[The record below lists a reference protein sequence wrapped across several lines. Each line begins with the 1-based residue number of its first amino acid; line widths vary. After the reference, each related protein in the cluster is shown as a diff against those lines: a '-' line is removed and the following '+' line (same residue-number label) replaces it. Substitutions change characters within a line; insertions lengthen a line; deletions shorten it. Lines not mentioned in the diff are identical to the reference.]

1 MGDFFEITDSGDY
14 VTALDLMKKNEAKFL
29 QSIKNALETDD
40 DDALDGLEYAYDIAM
55 DRATR
60 TFDPGP
66 GHPAAAGPVDPDLA
80 VQFATVLQNFIIQ
93 AGDQIGHDLRGIPM
107 FTHYEERKRERQ
119 AGMYYRQYSEFL
131 KQQNYATAND
141 FISRPDYRD
150 KVVSYLILKLSD
162 ATEVGFQ
169 INLQEVYDSILD
181 NKDFETAELFRQ
193 LVMMATGGNPPE
205 GFFDYEGRQLEK
217 AMGAVKMN
225 GGRKSRRRA
234 KKSRRRA
241 KKSRRRAKKSRR
253 SVRKNKSRAK

>member
-1 MGDFFEITDSGDY
+1 MGDFFEITERGDY
-14 VTALDLMKKNEAKFL
+14 ATALDLMKKNEAKFL
-29 QSIKNALETDD
+29 QDIKNALETDD
-40 DDALDGLEYAYDIAM
+40 DNALDGLEYAYDIAM

-66 GHPAAAGPVDPDLA
+66 GHPAPAGPVDSALA
-80 VQFATVLQNFIIQ
+80 VPFATVLQNFIIQ
-93 AGDQIGHDLRGIPM
+93 AGDEIGHDLRGIRM
-107 FTHYEERKRERQ
+107 FTDYEERKRERQ

-131 KQQNYATAND
+131 KQRNYATAND
-141 FISRPDYRD
+141 FIRRPDYRD

-169 INLQEVYDSILD
+169 INLQELFESISD
-181 NKDFETAELFRQ
+181 RETAAIFNEL
-193 LVMMATGGNPPE
+193 
-205 GFFDYEGRQLEK
+205 YEAAKKSVKQQEELEK
-217 AMGAVKMN
+217 AMGAVNMK

-241 KKSRRRAKKSRR
+241 KISRR

>member
-1 MGDFFEITDSGDY
+1 MGDFFEITERGDY
-14 VTALDLMKKNEAKFL
+14 ATALDLMKNNEAKFL
-29 QSIKNALETDD
+29 QDIKNALETDD
-40 DDALDGLEYAYDIAM
+40 DNALDGLEYAYDIAM

-66 GHPAAAGPVDPDLA
+66 GHPAPAGPVDSALA
-80 VQFATVLQNFIIQ
+80 VPFATVLQNLIIQ
-93 AGDQIGHDLRGIPM
+93 AGDQIGHDLRGIRM
-107 FTHYEERKRERQ
+107 FTDYEERKRERQ

-169 INLQEVYDSILD
+169 INLQELFESISD
-181 NKDFETAELFRQ
+181 RETAAIFNEL
-193 LVMMATGGNPPE
+193 
-205 GFFDYEGRQLEK
+205 YEAAKNSVKQQKELEK
-217 AMGAVKMN
+217 AMGAVNMK
-225 GGRKSRRRA
+225 GGR
-234 KKSRRRA
+234 
-241 KKSRRRAKKSRR
+241 KSRRRAKKSRR

>member
-1 MGDFFEITDSGDY
+1 MCDFFEITERGDY
-14 VTALDLMKKNEAKFL
+14 ATALDLMKKNEAKFL
-29 QSIKNALETDD
+29 QSIKNAVIDD
-40 DDALDGLEYAYDIAM
+40 DHDALDGLKYAYDIAM
-55 DRATR
+55 DRVTG

-66 GHPAAAGPVDPDLA
+66 GHPAAAGPVDSTLA
-80 VQFATVLQNFIIQ
+80 IEFATVLQNFIIQ
-93 AGDQIGHDLRGIPM
+93 AGDEIGHDLRGIRM
-107 FTHYEERKRERQ
+107 FTDYEERKRERQ

-169 INLQEVYDSILD
+169 INLQELFESISD
-181 NKDFETAELFRQ
+181 RETAAIFNEL
-193 LVMMATGGNPPE
+193 
-205 GFFDYEGRQLEK
+205 YEAAKKSVKQQEELEK
-217 AMGAVKMN
+217 AMGAVNMT
-225 GGRKSRRRA
+225 GGRKSRRRAKISRRRA

-241 KKSRRRAKKSRR
+241 KISRRRAKISRR

>member
-1 MGDFFEITDSGDY
+1 MGDFFEITERGDY
-14 VTALDLMKKNEAKFL
+14 ATALDLMKKNEAKFL
-29 QSIKNALETDD
+29 QDIKNALETDD
-40 DDALDGLEYAYDIAM
+40 DNALDGLEYAYDIAM

-66 GHPAAAGPVDPDLA
+66 GHPAPAGPVDSALA
-80 VQFATVLQNFIIQ
+80 VPFATVLQNLIIQ
-93 AGDQIGHDLRGIPM
+93 AGDQIGQDLRGIRM
-107 FTHYEERKRERQ
+107 FTDYEERKRERQ

-131 KQQNYATAND
+131 KQRNYATAND
-141 FISRPDYRD
+141 FIRRPDYRD

-169 INLQEVYDSILD
+169 INLQELFESISD
-181 NKDFETAELFRQ
+181 RETAAIFNEL
-193 LVMMATGGNPPE
+193 
-205 GFFDYEGRQLEK
+205 YEAAKKSVKHQEELEK
-217 AMGAVKMN
+217 AMGAVNMN

-241 KKSRRRAKKSRR
+241 KISRR